1 MTKTRFRGEFTMTQ
15 EEAKAAIVRE
25 FHALPEAKQLST
37 IERLAFVR
45 QMMEKYK
52 FRALGH
58 PYQLIRGWLIRELP
72 DENW

>member
-1 MTKTRFRGEFTMTQ
+1 MTEQIAGEFTMTQ

-52 FRALGH
+52 FRALGSS
-58 PYQLIRGWLIRELP
+58 LP
-72 DENW
+72 THSGLVDPRTS

>member
-1 MTKTRFRGEFTMTQ
+1 MTQ

-37 IERLAFVR
+37 IARLTFVR

-52 FRALGH
+52 FRTLGH
-58 PYQLIRGWLIRELP
+58 RYQIIRAWLIRELP

>member
-1 MTKTRFRGEFTMTQ
+1 MTQ

-37 IERLAFVR
+37 FERLAFVR
-45 QMMEKYK
+45 QMMERYK

-58 PYQLIRGWLIRELP
+58 PYELIRGWLIRELP